1 MYAIIATGGKQYR
14 VSEGDVIYIE
24 KIDAQVDSTVSFDVL
39 LMGNDGDVK
48 IGTPV
53 VEGVKVEG
61 KVVGQIRGEK
71 IVVYKY
77 KSKKNYRRKQGHRQ
91 PYTKVEITKIGL
103 EMTTITVYTSA
114 DGAVRGFLAS
124 GHAGGKKIRGYDLVC
139 CAVSALTQTGVNALE
154 AVAKVTPVVAVRDG
168 YLRCELPQA
177 IDAGQMEKAQVVLQ
191 TVMTGL
197 TDIQK
202 IYPNLIRIQQ
212 EEWRQADAYDES
224 SALRS

>member
-1 MYAIIATGGKQYR
+1 
-14 VSEGDVIYIE
+14 
-24 KIDAQVDSTVSFDVL
+24 
-39 LMGNDGDVK
+39 
-48 IGTPV
+48 
-53 VEGVKVEG
+53 
-61 KVVGQIRGEK
+61 
-71 IVVYKY
+71 
-77 KSKKNYRRKQGHRQ
+77 
-91 PYTKVEITKIGL
+91 
-103 EMTTITVYTSA
+103 MTTITVYTSSES
-114 DGAVRGFLAS
+114 GIRGFLAS

-154 AVAKVTPVVAVRDG
+154 AVAKATPEVEVRDG
-168 YLRCELPQA
+168 YLKCILPDEMTAEQS
-177 IDAGQMEKAQVVLQ
+177 EKAQIVLQ

>member
-1 MYAIIATGGKQYR
+1 
-14 VSEGDVIYIE
+14 
-24 KIDAQVDSTVSFDVL
+24 
-39 LMGNDGDVK
+39 
-48 IGTPV
+48 
-53 VEGVKVEG
+53 
-61 KVVGQIRGEK
+61 
-71 IVVYKY
+71 
-77 KSKKNYRRKQGHRQ
+77 
-91 PYTKVEITKIGL
+91 
-103 EMTTITVYTSA
+103 MTTITVYTSA
-114 DGAVRGFLAS
+114 DGAVCGFLAS

-154 AVAKVTPVVAVRDG
+154 AVAKVTPVVEVKDG
-168 YLRCELPQA
+168 YLKCILPE
-177 IDAGQMEKAQVVLQ
+177 QMTSEQSERAQIVLQ

>member
-39 LMGNDGDVK
+39 LMDNDGDVK

-91 PYTKVEITKIGL
+91 PYTKVEITKIG
-103 EMTTITVYTSA
+103 
-114 DGAVRGFLAS
+114 
-124 GHAGGKKIRGYDLVC
+124 
-139 CAVSALTQTGVNALE
+139 
-154 AVAKVTPVVAVRDG
+154 
-168 YLRCELPQA
+168 
-177 IDAGQMEKAQVVLQ
+177 
-191 TVMTGL
+191 
-197 TDIQK
+197 
-202 IYPNLIRIQQ
+202 
-212 EEWRQADAYDES
+212 
-224 SALRS
+224 

>member
-77 KSKKNYRRKQGHRQ
+77 KSKKNYRRKQVHRQ
-91 PYTKVEITKIGL
+91 PYTKVEITKIG
-103 EMTTITVYTSA
+103 
-114 DGAVRGFLAS
+114 
-124 GHAGGKKIRGYDLVC
+124 
-139 CAVSALTQTGVNALE
+139 
-154 AVAKVTPVVAVRDG
+154 
-168 YLRCELPQA
+168 
-177 IDAGQMEKAQVVLQ
+177 
-191 TVMTGL
+191 
-197 TDIQK
+197 
-202 IYPNLIRIQQ
+202 
-212 EEWRQADAYDES
+212 
-224 SALRS
+224 

>member
-91 PYTKVEITKIGL
+91 PYTKVELTKIVQ

-177 IDAGQMEKAQVVLQ
+177 IDAGRMEKAQIVLQ

>member
-1 MYAIIATGGKQYR
+1 MYAIIATGGKQSR

-91 PYTKVEITKIGL
+91 PYTKVEITKIG
-103 EMTTITVYTSA
+103 
-114 DGAVRGFLAS
+114 
-124 GHAGGKKIRGYDLVC
+124 
-139 CAVSALTQTGVNALE
+139 
-154 AVAKVTPVVAVRDG
+154 
-168 YLRCELPQA
+168 
-177 IDAGQMEKAQVVLQ
+177 
-191 TVMTGL
+191 
-197 TDIQK
+197 
-202 IYPNLIRIQQ
+202 
-212 EEWRQADAYDES
+212 
-224 SALRS
+224 